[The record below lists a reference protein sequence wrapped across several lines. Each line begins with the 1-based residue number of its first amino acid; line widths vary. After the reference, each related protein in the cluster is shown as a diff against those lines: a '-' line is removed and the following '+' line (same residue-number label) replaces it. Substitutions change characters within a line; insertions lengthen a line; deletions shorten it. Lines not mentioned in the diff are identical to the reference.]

1 MLFRIGDGGE
11 IEKCGYG
18 HPTMES
24 SPLQPLPV
32 LRGHPDC
39 KVRGQG
45 GQPLFLDT
53 AGSLFEAIASPPKN
67 SLPQLHCECKVKRC
81 SLSVR
86 GEPTPDVTAA
96 SFMAVHAL
104 AISDNEI
111 KSMSPIAA
119 EDGGSHR

>member
-24 SPLQPLPV
+24 SPLQPLPI

-45 GQPLFLDT
+45 GQPLL
-53 AGSLFEAIASPPKN
+53 GHSRKLVRGHCIASKN